1 MPRSPSGGDYWHD
14 LAEGLRMWRVWTH
27 LALRDLR
34 LEYANSRLG
43 PLWATIGIGVLIAAK
58 GFLFSLLMGAE
69 IKIFILWLGSGLLV
83 WLFIAGVIN
92 TGVSLFGQNRA
103 QMLNI
108 RLPFSFYVLKSVC
121 KLGLN
126 FLHHAPILIVLSF
139 YSFGAMAPTVP
150 WALVGLAICALT
162 SVWVVYL
169 LALLTTRWRTLI
181 HLVPVVVPVLFM
193 FTPIVWMTE
202 NLGDHQWIA
211 DLSPF
216 FHYVQMVRAPL
227 MGEWPE
233 PLSWFVTCGGL
244 VAGFGL
250 VSVAHNAWRKTILT
264 NA

>member
-1 MPRSPSGGDYWHD
+1 
-14 LAEGLRMWRVWTH
+14 
-27 LALRDLR
+27 
-34 LEYANSRLG
+34 
-43 PLWATIGIGVLIAAK
+43 
-58 GFLFSLLMGAE
+58 
-69 IKIFILWLGSGLLV
+69 
-83 WLFIAGVIN
+83 
-92 TGVSLFGQNRA
+92 
-103 QMLNI
+103 
-108 RLPFSFYVLKSVC
+108 
-121 KLGLN
+121 
-126 FLHHAPILIVLSF
+126 
-139 YSFGAMAPTVP
+139 
-150 WALVGLAICALT
+150 
-162 SVWVVYL
+162 

-181 HLVPVVVPVLFM
+181 HLVPVVVPVLFL
-193 FTPIVWMTE
+193 FTPIVWMTK